1 MSEMILIN
9 ADVIFLLGM
18 SSAEIAV
25 KILGQLESE
34 DFRVLAVIELDMS
47 RHRYVPENDVSKL
60 SGLSSKQVKYRLDR
74 LSKLGLI
81 YRWVGPYVGY
91 VLSTVGYDCLAMNSL
106 VKADLIEAFGK
117 PLGVGKES
125 DVYDALTP
133 GGKRVAVKFHR
144 LGRISFRQTR
154 RLRGYVAD
162 RRHISWLYQSR
173 LAAEKEFEALKI
185 VYPHGVSVPEP
196 IGQNRHVI
204 VMSFIDGV
212 ELYRV
217 PEIPNAEEVLDEILE
232 NIKRAYQKAKVIHA
246 DLSEFNVVLKPDG
259 HILIIDWPQFVRTD
273 HPNAEILLRRD
284 VRNILKFFQRKFN
297 IKREIQDVLE
307 SIKSI

>member
-1 MSEMILIN
+1 
-9 ADVIFLLGM
+9 M

-25 KILGQLESE
+25 GTLRCLESE

-47 RHRYVPENDVSKL
+47 RHRYVPEADISKL
-60 SGLSSKQVKYRLDR
+60 SGLTPKQVKYRLDR
-74 LSKLGLI
+74 LSKFGLV

-91 VLSTVGYDCLAMNSL
+91 VLSTAGYDCLAMNSL
-106 VKADLIEAFGK
+106 VKANLIEALGK

-125 DVYDALTP
+125 DVYDALSP
-133 GGKRVAVKFHR
+133 DGRRVAVKFHR
-144 LGRISFRQTR
+144 LGRTSFRQTR
-154 RLRGYVAD
+154 RLRGYIAA

-173 LAAEKEFEALKI
+173 LAAEKEFEALKM

-196 IGQNRHVI
+196 IGQNRHVV
-204 VMSFIDGV
+204 VMGFIEGV

-217 PEIPNAEEVLDEILE
+217 SEIQNAEEVLDEILE
-232 NIKRAYQKAKVIHA
+232 NVRIAYQKARVIHA
-246 DLSEFNVVLKPDG
+246 DLSEFNVVLKPDF

-284 VRNILKFFQRKFN
+284 VENILKFFKRKSK
-297 IKREIQDVLE
+297 IKRTLQEALE
-307 SIKSI
+307 YIKYINKGIHS

>member
-1 MSEMILIN
+1 
-9 ADVIFLLGM
+9 M
-18 SSAEIAV
+18 SSADIAV
-25 KILGQLESE
+25 KTLSQLESE
-34 DFRVLAVIELDMS
+34 DFRVLAVIEIDMS
-47 RHRYVPENDVSKL
+47 RHRYVPENDILKL
-60 SGLSSKQVKYRLDR
+60 SGLSPKQVKYRLER
-74 LSKLGLI
+74 LSKFGLV

-91 VLSTVGYDCLAMNSL
+91 VLSTAGYDCLAMNSL

-125 DVYDALTP
+125 DVYDALMP
-133 GGKRVAVKFHR
+133 GGRRVAVKFHR

-185 VYPHGVSVPEP
+185 AYPYGVSVPEP
-196 IGQNRHVI
+196 IGQNRHVV
-204 VMSFIDGV
+204 VMGFIDGV

-217 PEIPNAEEVLDEILE
+217 PEVPNAEEVLDEILE
-232 NIKRAYQKAKVIHA
+232 NIKCAYQKANVIHA

-273 HPNAEILLRRD
+273 HPNAEMLLKRD
-284 VRNILKFFQRKFN
+284 VRNILTFFKRRFN
-297 IKREIQDVLE
+297 IKRDIQNVLE

>member
-1 MSEMILIN
+1 
-9 ADVIFLLGM
+9 M
-18 SSAEIAV
+18 SSADIAV
-25 KILGQLESE
+25 KTLRHLESE
-34 DFRVLAVIELDMS
+34 DFRVLTVIELDMS
-47 RHRYVPENDVSKL
+47 RHRYVPENDISKI
-60 SGLSSKQVKYRLDR
+60 SGLPPKQVKYRLER
-74 LSKLGLI
+74 LSKFGLV

-91 VLSTVGYDCLAMNSL
+91 ILSTVGYDCLAMNTL

-133 GGKRVAVKFHR
+133 EGRRVAVKFHR

-154 RLRGYVAD
+154 RLRSYVAE

-196 IGQNRHVI
+196 IGQNRHVV
-204 VMSFIDGV
+204 VMGFIEGA

-217 PEIPNAEEVLDEILE
+217 PEVPNAEEVLDEVLE
-232 NIKRAYQKAKVIHA
+232 NVKIAYQKAKVIHA
-246 DLSEFNVVLKPDG
+246 DLSEFNVVLKPDF

-273 HPNAEILLRRD
+273 HPNAEMLLKRD
-284 VRNILKFFQRKFN
+284 VKNILKFFNRRFN
-297 IKREIQDVLE
+297 IKRNIHSVLE